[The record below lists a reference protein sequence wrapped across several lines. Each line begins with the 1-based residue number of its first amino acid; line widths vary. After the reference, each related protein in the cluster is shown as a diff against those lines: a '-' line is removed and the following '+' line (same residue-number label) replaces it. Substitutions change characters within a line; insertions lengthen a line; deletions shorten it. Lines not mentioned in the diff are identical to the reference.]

1 MTVRS
6 HPLTFSSRSLVRS
19 RSDLVKT
26 AVVLGILAATAGCSV
41 PKKSTPKEVKQAVEK
56 ALPKPPDV
64 WSVAKARVGEV
75 QVGWIDRLNDP
86 VLSKLVRE
94 AQANNKDL
102 QASAAN
108 VEKSWALADQAK
120 AGLSPSLS
128 VSAGADNKGNID
140 TGKSVDSLNIGLQ
153 ASWEADV
160 WGRIKAGKN
169 AAVLNAEAAEADLR
183 YAQYSMAA
191 AVARAYFLAIEAGLQ
206 ADVSQKTLTAQEK
219 TNAIVKVQY
228 DLGEANA
235 QDLYLSQSD
244 MQSTRSSLIAARGAQ
259 RDALRALEVL
269 LGRYPSAELKL
280 RTSLP
285 ALPPPPPAG
294 LPSQILERRPDIVA
308 AERRVAAS
316 FQALD
321 QAKVANLPSVSLTG
335 SLGGSSQ
342 QLSNLLNPA
351 NLAWTIGS
359 SLVAPLLDGGRNK
372 AQIAQATAEQKQ
384 AIAAYGQAGLKAFED
399 VEKNLDGATVLGEQ
413 AAALQ
418 LSADSANKALNIADL
433 RYKEGESA
441 LLDVLNIQQ
450 RVYSADRNLTSMQR
464 NRLDNWISLN
474 LALGGGWQ

>member
-1 MTVRS
+1 MIARLFPAS
-6 HPLTFSSRSLVRS
+6 GLF
-19 RSDLVKT
+19 KT
-26 AVVLGILAATAGCSV
+26 ACLVSVLVAVSACSV
-41 PKKSTPKEVKQAVEK
+41 PKKSTPKQVKQAVQK
-56 ALPKPPDV
+56 AIPKPPDV
-64 WSVAKARVGEV
+64 WSVAQARVGEV

-120 AGLSPSLS
+120 AGLQPNLSL
-128 VSAGADNKGNID
+128 SAGAQNKGSVD
-140 TGKSVDSLNIGLQ
+140 TGKSVDAFNVGLQ

-169 AAVLNAEAAEADLR
+169 AATFTAEAAEADLR

-206 ADVSQKTLTAQEK
+206 AQVSQKSLTAQEK
-219 TNAIVKVQY
+219 TNAIVKVQHE
-228 DLGEANA
+228 LGEANA
-235 QDLYLSQSD
+235 QDLYLSASD
-244 MQSTRSSLIAARGAQ
+244 MQATRSSLIATRGAQ

-280 RTSLP
+280 RTNLP
-285 ALPPPPPAG
+285 TLPPPPPAG
-294 LPSQILERRPDIVA
+294 LPSEILERRPDIVA

-335 SLGGSSQ
+335 NLGGSSQ

-384 AIAAYGQAGLKAFED
+384 AIAAYGQAALKAFED
-399 VEKNLDGATVLGEQ
+399 VEKNLDGASVLTRQ
-413 AAALQ
+413 ANALQ
-418 LSADSANKALNIADL
+418 LSADNANKALHIADF

-450 RVYSADRNLTSMQR
+450 RVYSADRNLTTAQR
-464 NRLDNWISLN
+464 NRLDNWIAVN
-474 LALGGGWQ
+474 LALGGGWARR